1 MRLKDRQRESCL
13 LMLIQPEIT
22 AYNNNINLV
31 QIPCHSLHF
40 SLTLSIVWLEKASFI
55 LKRKKNQT
63 NNTTH
68 ERMCLKVYCI
78 RNSMLDHRLR
88 ALNLDQGRKPQEA
101 PPAQHLKH
109 HVNRTEVPARL
120 TGALC
125 HHGNRKKFQQIR
137 PASGQDRHLKVCC
150 SRYRPLNQPSAFLSQ
165 QLLSTSLLTYL
176 LTYLV
181 TGTSIWA

>member
-1 MRLKDRQRESCL
+1 MPL
-13 LMLIQPEIT
+13 LTFFLD
-22 AYNNNINLV
+22 
-31 QIPCHSLHF
+31 SLHCVAGKSQLYF
-40 SLTLSIVWLEKASFI
+40 
-55 LKRKKNQT
+55 KKKKKQT

-68 ERMCLKVYCI
+68 GRMCLKVYCI

-176 LTYLV
+176 V